1 MKKLSIIALLAC
13 ALFTTSCGNEP
24 TLDETRVAD
33 VEAPTVAISELSVK
47 KADVAFTLTSTAGN
61 PAAREIGVMVS
72 TEAQPTAENSE
83 AFAAD
88 AEGKVA
94 VSLAPGT
101 KYYAVAYALTAN
113 KLVTGEVKSFET
125 ESHPL
130 GAFLGAKNFI
140 GGNLLQE
147 AYTETPITIVADETD
162 ETVAYLTGLQS
173 EQVALGLGTV
183 KLVFDVANNKV
194 TIPEGQIIAES
205 KYGDFQYVG
214 LDDETNPITG
224 DIVGTIE
231 DGKIKFPALAVLIV
245 KGGNAGLFH
254 AAFIDITIE

>member
-47 KADVAFTLTSTAGN
+47 KADVAFTLTSTAGT

-140 GGNLLQE
+140 GGNLFQE

-162 ETVAYLTGLQS
+162 ETVADLTGLQS
-173 EQVALGLGTV
+173 EQVALGVG
-183 KLVFDVANNKV
+183 

-245 KGGNAGLFH
+245 KGGYAGLFH